1 MKTKLTNILRGKER
15 KKERID
21 MQSLIEVD
29 EENLCTLKFNYKGKE
44 NRKGKQRNECRKKYN
59 RLKKLKYK
67 KWKKKKKRGK

>member
-1 MKTKLTNILRGKER
+1 
-15 KKERID
+15 